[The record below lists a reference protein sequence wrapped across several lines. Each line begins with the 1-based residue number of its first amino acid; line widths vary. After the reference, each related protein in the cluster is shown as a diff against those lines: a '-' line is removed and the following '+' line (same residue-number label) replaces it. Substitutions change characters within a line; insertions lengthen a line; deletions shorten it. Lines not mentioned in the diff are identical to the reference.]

1 MGVKLPIASQ
11 ALEQKKLITK
21 VVSIQSVERKRK
33 IKKKMIRWY
42 DWPAAVIYAYL
53 IMYFFFTIPIFGAIL
68 AYMIYEYL
76 WGQVYCQFRLQQE
89 NQ

>member
-33 IKKKMIRWY
+33 KKKRMIRWY
-42 DWPAAVIYAYL
+42 DWPAAIVYSYL

-68 AYMIYEYL
+68 AYVIYEVL
-76 WGQVYCQFRLQQE
+76 WGQLYCQFRLQQE
-89 NQ
+89 NR